1 MHLRNFFAASMC
13 LLLICSC
20 YNSWTISVVKAEKI
34 QNFDKRIPFIMA
46 HRGGTRVTPE
56 NTLAAFEKALSLGVN
71 IELDI
76 RLTKDNVIV
85 VIHDISVDR
94 TTNGKGIVADMNL
107 SKIKTLD
114 AGSYL
119 SKEYAGESIP
129 TLEQVFVQFSSK
141 APTNVIMSIDTK
153 VENAKMFERLIDLLE
168 EFQLFDRTF
177 IEVSNAQ
184 IASTIQKL
192 DSRVRF
198 AVWAPSESDLKI
210 ALKSSYFERIH
221 TTAALAKWTDAAHA
235 AGKTIIPLVHTKR
248 HWQKVKCY
256 NIDGIN
262 TDHPF
267 IMKKLNN
274 RRVRPSNR
282 C

>member
-1 MHLRNFFAASMC
+1 MQLRNLFAACMW
-13 LLLICSC
+13 LLLVCSC
-20 YNSWTISVVKAEKI
+20 YISWTVGAAKAEKI
-34 QNFDKRIPFIMA
+34 QNLDKRIPFIMA

-85 VIHDISVDR
+85 VIHDKSVDR

-119 SKEYAGESIP
+119 SREYAGESIP

-141 APTNVIMSIDTK
+141 APANVIMSIDTK
-153 VENAKMFERLIDLLE
+153 VENAKMFEKLVELLDRYH
-168 EFQLFDRTF
+168 LFDRTF

-184 IASTIQKL
+184 IASTIQRL

-198 AVWAPSESDLKI
+198 AVWAPSESVLNT
-210 ALKSSYFERIH
+210 ALKTPYFERIH
-221 TTAALAKWTDAAHA
+221 TTASLAKWTDAAHA
-235 AGKTIIPLVHTKR
+235 AGKAIIPLVHTKQ
-248 HWQKVKCY
+248 HWQEVKCY

-262 TDHPF
+262 TNHPF
-267 IMKKLNN
+267 IMKKLND
-274 RRVRPSNR
+274 RRVRN
-282 C
+282 